1 MDFREFMQVA
11 ELLADEGS
19 ESCARSAVSRAYYA
33 AFHVGRD
40 SLEQTGFTAPRAD
53 RAHAFVFLRLSNA
66 SDLELVD
73 AGQRLNQM
81 RSWRN
86 KADYDPRRKFNQTD
100 AERAVME
107 ANDIIAAID
116 SAMNGTRRNEIVE
129 SIKTYERDILKEET
143 WRP

>member
-1 MDFREFMQVA
+1 MDFREFMHAA

-19 ESCARSAVSRAYYA
+19 EGCARSAVSRAYYA

-40 SLEQTGFTAPRAD
+40 FLEQTGFTAPRAD

-66 SDLELVD
+66 GDFDVVD

-81 RSWRN
+81 RAWRN
-86 KADYDPRRKFNQTD
+86 KADYDPRRKVSQSD
-100 AERAVME
+100 AERAIIE
-107 ANDIIAAID
+107 ANDIIAVID
-116 SAMNGTRRNEIVE
+116 SALKGTQRSQIVE
-129 SIKTYERDILKEET
+129 TIKAYERDILKEET